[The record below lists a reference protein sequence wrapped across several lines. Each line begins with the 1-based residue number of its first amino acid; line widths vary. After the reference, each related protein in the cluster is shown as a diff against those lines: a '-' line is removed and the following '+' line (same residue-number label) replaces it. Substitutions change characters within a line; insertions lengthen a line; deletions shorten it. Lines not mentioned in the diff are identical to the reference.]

1 MLAFRIMMAV
11 GEMWINSII
20 IIIMFYLSLSSLMPL
35 VLMVTMIVYLLVSS
49 YNHYH
54 QKQLHIAIMI

>member
-20 IIIMFYLSLSSLMPL
+20 IIIMLYLSLSSLLPL

>member
-20 IIIMFYLSLSSLMPL
+20 IIIMFYLSLSSLLPL